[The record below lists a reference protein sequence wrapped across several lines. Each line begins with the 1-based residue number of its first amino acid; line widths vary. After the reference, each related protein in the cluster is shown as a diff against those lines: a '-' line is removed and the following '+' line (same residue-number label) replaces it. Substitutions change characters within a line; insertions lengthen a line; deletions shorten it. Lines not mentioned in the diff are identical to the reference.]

1 MKGVI
6 DRFEGSVAVVEF
18 NGNNSKNINL
28 TDLPAGIK
36 EGDVILF
43 DDGKWQL
50 DQNQTAR
57 LKAEIDVLARDVF
70 E

>member
-1 MKGVI
+1 MNGVI

-18 NGNNSKNINL
+18 DGNNRKNINL
-28 TDLPAGIK
+28 TDLPAEIK
-36 EGDVILF
+36 EGDVVVF
-43 DDGKWQL
+43 NDGKWQL

-57 LKAEIDVLARDVF
+57 LKAEIDILARDVF

>member
-1 MKGVI
+1 MNGVI

-18 NGNNSKNINL
+18 DGNNRKNINL

-36 EGDVILF
+36 EGDIVVF
-43 DDGKWQL
+43 NDGKWQL

-57 LKAEIDVLARDVF
+57 LKAEIDILARDVF

>member
-6 DRFEGSVAVVEF
+6 DRFEGGVAVVEF
-18 NGNNSKNINL
+18 DGSNRKNINL
-28 TDLPAGIK
+28 TDLPTGIK
-36 EGDVILF
+36 EGNVIIF

-57 LKAEIDVLARDVF
+57 LKAEIDILAGDVF